1 MEKDTIF
8 TGIKHLRDPKS
19 LQVKKTIEAV
29 AGLNTN
35 LLIHGETGVGTD
47 FWANYLFH
55 ISPYEKMLNLNCGDV
70 PENLLESEWFGYRRG
85 AFTGADRDYEG
96 KWRTAEGGI
105 LFLNQ
110 IDLLSLN
117 LQSRL
122 LRVIERK
129 RYYPLGSNREQ
140 AIDARFI
147 FSADA
152 DIEEKVRLGEF
163 RQDLF
168 YRISTYRIFIPPLR
182 ERPEDIWPLLSY
194 FARMRGV
201 EIHLSRSGIQD
212 LLSHFWRGNIRELEN
227 FINTI
232 AIQGEGL
239 TDAHAAGLQR
249 STGEWLDTKMA
260 PEPHLE
266 DLEREY
272 IQYLMKRYTSK
283 VKVAEILGISRK
295 SLYNKLKK
303 YGSH

>member
-1 MEKDTIF
+1 MERDTIF
-8 TGIKHLRDPKS
+8 TGIEHLKDPKS
-19 LQVKKTIEAV
+19 LQVKKTIEGV
-29 AGLNTN
+29 DDLNTN
-35 LLIHGETGVGTD
+35 LLIHGETGVGKD

-96 KWRTAEGGI
+96 KWRGAEGGI

-110 IDLLSLN
+110 IDLLGLN

-140 AIDARFI
+140 AINARFV

-152 DIEEKVRLGEF
+152 DIEEKVKRGEF

-168 YRISTYRIFIPPLR
+168 YRISTYRIFVPPLR
-182 ERPEDIWPLLSY
+182 ERREDILPLLSH
-194 FARMRGV
+194 FAGMQGV
-201 EIHLSRSGIQD
+201 DIRLSRSGHQD

-227 FINTI
+227 FVNTI

-239 TDAHAAGLQR
+239 TDAHAADLQR

-260 PEPHLE
+260 SEPRLA

-272 IQYLMKRYTSK
+272 ILYLLKRYPSK
-283 VKVAEILGISRK
+283 VRVAEILGISRK

-303 YGSH
+303 YGPH